1 MGDVNEQRPP
11 LGGSAGGDEVPH
23 LTPAAALS
31 LEHDVIRRVL
41 RVLQRQLPRIQHGGE
56 IHPVFLATIVDFK
69 HTYATRVHHGK
80 EEEILFRQL
89 DDKDL
94 SAEHRRMMEELATEH
109 VEMRRAVEELR
120 QATERY
126 GEGEEAALDV
136 IQDRLHT
143 LIDLYPDHMK
153 TEDETFFPAAM
164 DYLDDAER
172 QEVMEQMRG
181 HDRAMI
187 HERYGSVAD
196 DLEAWTEDWTLP
208 E

>member
-1 MGDVNEQRPP
+1 LDDVNEQRPP
-11 LGGSAGGDEVPH
+11 LGGSAGGDEVPD
-23 LTPAAALS
+23 LTLADALS
-31 LEHDVIRRVL
+31 LEHGVIRRVL
-41 RVLQRQLPRIQHGGE
+41 CVLERQLPRIQHGGE
-56 IHPVFLATIVDFK
+56 IHPVFLGTIVDFM

-120 QATERY
+120 QAKERY
-126 GEGEEAALDV
+126 GEGEEAALGV

-153 TEDETFFPAAM
+153 TEDETFFLAAM

-172 QEVMEQMRG
+172 QQVMEQMRG
-181 HDRAMI
+181 HDRAML
-187 HERYGSVAD
+187 HERYGAMAD
-196 DLEAWTEDWTLP
+196 DLEAWTEDWTLRG
-208 E
+208 